1 MLSFPG
7 LITLGPLRGKRS
19 CLPASEYLSSYALFG
34 HHGSAPAN
42 LEKLSQGQP
51 WLPGL
56 LDSIACCFASAEK
69 VSPASHIL
77 EHTVPCSPSLRG
89 LCAASSVV
97 PACPAWSLSAYIPV
111 PQGSRNTAWWPGD
124 FTGCACSW
132 LPMPVPPS
140 QGYQGCHL
148 QAPPSS
154 QNTSPTSQHC
164 QKMLSTLAGLAT
176 TIVTDT

>member
-1 MLSFPG
+1 M
-7 LITLGPLRGKRS
+7 
-19 CLPASEYLSSYALFG
+19 SSYALFG
-34 HHGSAPAN
+34 HHGPAPAN
-42 LEKLSQGQP
+42 LEKLSQGQA

-77 EHTVPCSPSLRG
+77 EHTVPRSPSLRG
-89 LCAASSVV
+89 LSVLRPCLPCLPCLV
-97 PACPAWSLSAYIPV
+97 SLCLH
-111 PQGSRNTAWWPGD
+111 
-124 FTGCACSW
+124 TGCLRDREIQLGGPVTSGAVLEVGFPCLFL
-132 LPMPVPPS
+132 LP

-164 QKMLSTLAGLAT
+164 QKMLSTLAGLAAT
-176 TIVTDT
+176 TVTDT